1 MVTVQRTE
9 LMLHGDADV
18 DTVEDMERVERFTR
32 VALWCIDPNPLLRPT
47 MHQVVKTLETADPA
61 QLQALP
67 HHPPDC
73 CMESSPL
80 IPQLKM
86 AYCSSNWSEL
96 SKEGKTRKKQKM
108 IEHHQDVVA
117 GGGGLAGGAGRDSG
131 QHGQV
136 RRCDRGAPI
145 SSKRVRIFFDGTGSV
160 AATPVVG

>member
-1 MVTVQRTE
+1 MRILLSSDCPINTIPI
-9 LMLHGDADV
+9 MKC
-18 DTVEDMERVERFTR
+18 TR
-32 VALWCIDPNPLLRPT
+32 QQCMQQVLWFHLAN
-47 MHQVVKTLETADPA
+47 
-61 QLQALP
+61 
-67 HHPPDC
+67 
-73 CMESSPL
+73 
-80 IPQLKM
+80 
-86 AYCSSNWSEL
+86 CSSNWSEL

-136 RRCDRGAPI
+136 RCCDRGAPI